1 MREKPRVSVHLG
13 NRGNRR
19 FARFDHGSPALNEAA
34 YGVRKGS
41 PPPEYDLSRVTA
53 PAILYSGEA
62 DRVADTEDARRLLEK
77 LVRGRI
83 SKFSY

>member
-1 MREKPRVSVHLG
+1 MSVHPG

-34 YGVRKGS
+34 YGARGKGS

-53 PAILYSGEA
+53 PAIMYSGEA
-62 DRVADTEDARRLLEK
+62 DRVADTEDARRLLKK
-77 LVRGRI
+77 LV
-83 SKFSY
+83 YQDT

>member
-1 MREKPRVSVHLG
+1 MRVRPSIG

-34 YGVRKGS
+34 YGARGKKGSS

-53 PAILYSGEA
+53 PAIMYSGEA

-77 LVRGRI
+77 LV
-83 SKFSY
+83 YQDT